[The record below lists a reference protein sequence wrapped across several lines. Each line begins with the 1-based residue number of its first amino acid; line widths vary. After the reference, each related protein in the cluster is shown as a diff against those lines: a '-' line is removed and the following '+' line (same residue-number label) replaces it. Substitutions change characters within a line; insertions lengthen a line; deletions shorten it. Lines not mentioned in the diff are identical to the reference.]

1 MNKKELIARVRRYM
15 GPGATGSAASA
26 AVEAVLSSILAE
38 VGHGS
43 VHVPKLGTFEM
54 RDTPAR
60 CGYSIAAGKTVT
72 YPSTRA
78 LTFRP
83 STALQSVMNTHKSTD
98 VTSRRRRD
106 RNGK

>member
-38 VGHGS
+38 MEHGS
-43 VHVPKLGTFEM
+43 VYVPTLGTFGM

-60 CGYSIAAGKTVT
+60 CGYSIAAGKIVT
-72 YPSTRA
+72 YPSSRT

-83 STALQSVMNTHKSTD
+83 STALQSVLKTQKSTD
-98 VTSRRRRD
+98 KTPRLRQ
-106 RNGK
+106 NGDGE